1 MPSPTSCGF
10 RRSLFATYAR
20 IYAAVNIAARSLV
33 RGPQAAPSLDFLRPS
48 SPMAQCDAR
57 GCGVACPSAE
67 RLDHTRRR
75 GPPSKVG
82 AAGWRF
88 RAGVRSGSMENV
100 KRLQQSTC
108 AALLTFLVIAI
119 PIESHAW
126 SRYHEA
132 RFSTDWT
139 VYYRIQ
145 DETKYKNTMV
155 QFRFWNRTHA
165 SRRFEIHD
173 IRVRCEDRSIDTVPT
188 MGTYRVKP
196 NGKYRTLA
204 YTACGRGKGD
214 IIKVLDFDVE
224 ID

>member
-1 MPSPTSCGF
+1 
-10 RRSLFATYAR
+10 
-20 IYAAVNIAARSLV
+20 
-33 RGPQAAPSLDFLRPS
+33 
-48 SPMAQCDAR
+48 
-57 GCGVACPSAE
+57 
-67 RLDHTRRR
+67 
-75 GPPSKVG
+75 
-82 AAGWRF
+82 
-88 RAGVRSGSMENV
+88 MENV
-100 KRLQQSTC
+100 KRLQQCTC
-108 AALLTFLVIAI
+108 AVLLTFLVIAI

-132 RFSTDWT
+132 QFSTDWT

-145 DETKYKNTMV
+145 NEAKYKNAMV

-165 SRRFEIHD
+165 SRRFGIHD
-173 IRVRCEDRSIDTVPT
+173 IRVRCEDRSIDTVLT

-204 YTACGRGKGD
+204 YTACGSGKGD